1 MKNQAELLTY
11 QIAIN
16 SHLVQRNPNMKMSK
30 VILLCGQ
37 DDVLSSY
44 VEHFLT
50 TQNGWRVVHV
60 SINQEREALIKAV
73 DKINPDVVILQ
84 LGNRDSY
91 PSLPASLLRD
101 HPRLKVFTLSLD
113 DNVLEVFSK
122 KNILIQSADD
132 LISAIEAKPDK
143 PSDHTNAGT

>member
-101 HPRLKVFTLSLD
+101 HPTLKVFTLSLD

-122 KNILIQSADD
+122 KNILIESADD